1 MAVPEGLIIR
11 RLEPRRDWADFA
23 ALNYATFR
31 ASIPADETTPE
42 DEFRRHH
49 AWLLAQF
56 APQDTRRN
64 TVWVAELAGQYAGH
78 CWVGTQTDFFTRRVD
93 PWIFDLS
100 VAPAFRR
107 RGIATALHAAVLAQA
122 RAEGAA
128 FLGLQV
134 MAHNEAAAALY
145 ARLGYSPRGVSMK
158 LPLDAGRQP

>member
-1 MAVPEGLIIR
+1 MAGLEGLIIR
-11 RLEPRRDWADFA
+11 HMEPRRDWADFA
-23 ALNYATFR
+23 ALNYETFR
-31 ASIPADETTPE
+31 ASIPADEPVAE

-64 TVWVAELAGQYAGH
+64 TVWVAESGGQYAGH

-93 PWIFDLS
+93 PWIYDLS

-107 RGIATALHAAVLAQA
+107 RGIATALHAAALAQA
-122 RAEGAA
+122 RSDGAA

-134 MAHNEAAAALY
+134 MAHNHAAAALY
-145 ARLGYSPRGVSMK
+145 ARLGYAPRGISMK
-158 LPLDAGRQP
+158 RPVT